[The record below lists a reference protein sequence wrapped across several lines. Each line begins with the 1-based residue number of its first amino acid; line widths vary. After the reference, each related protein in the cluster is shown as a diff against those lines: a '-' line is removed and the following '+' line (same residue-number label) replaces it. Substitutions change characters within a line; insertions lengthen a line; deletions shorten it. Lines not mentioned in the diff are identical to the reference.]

1 MRANRVLSI
10 LGLVVMLAVIVYGL
24 VSGDFF
30 EEGSSMLSLIWGRVT
45 LVDLYVGLIFFA
57 VWVAQREKR
66 TVVVAVWW
74 LALVVLGNLAAAVY
88 LVRASF
94 KSIGIGELLLGS
106 EATR

>member
-1 MRANRVLSI
+1 MRTIRALSI
-10 LGLVVMLAVIVYGL
+10 LGLVVMIAVIIYWL

-30 EEGSSMLSLIWGRVT
+30 EEGSSIWSLTWGRVT

-57 VWVAQREKR
+57 AWIAQREKSP
-66 TVVVAVWW
+66 VVVAVWR

-94 KSIGIGELLLGS
+94 SSIGIGEPLLGS